1 MSIFEYAS
9 SVLAD
14 YQNYVRSFF
23 NMADERICQLVE
35 QELFANEAL
44 WPEALV
50 QLNPPY
56 ALGASVGELCRQ
68 GKLHPACADIFCDDS
83 GRPFTL
89 YYHQEAAIECA
100 LRREPYVVTSGTGSG
115 KTLTYF
121 IPIFDAVLRANPAE
135 ARVRAIIVYPMN
147 ALVNSQHN
155 ALQELKKRYERRTGQ
170 PLPVRFAK
178 YTGQEKEPERLE
190 ILDAPPHIL
199 LTNYMM
205 LELILV
211 RPRERHFVDRAVAGI
226 DFLVFDELHTYRG
239 RQGADVALLIR
250 RLRQRCGNPNL
261 ICIGTS
267 ATMVSGEEMGA
278 GERRQAVADFASK
291 IFGVTVPP
299 ENVIEERFRPLATL
313 ISVDA
318 QALRAAVQSPLP
330 ETVEELR
337 KHPLTWWIE
346 RNLGFRTAPDGTSE
360 RCPPVTLSEAARRLA
375 EDSGLE
381 EVRCREAL
389 RAALLRG
396 TTLKVDGDNP
406 LFALKL
412 HQFVCQ
418 GQAVYATLE
427 PPAVRYL
434 TLEGQYYAPEGEEK
448 RVLFP
453 LEFCRQC
460 GQAYYDV
467 WFAEEAGLF
476 LPREPEGEFFA
487 SETEIKPGY
496 LVLADEVGDWAA
508 DAEHLPPEWL
518 DERGR
523 VKSHYRQ
530 GVPREVWVRPDGTL
544 ADEGS
549 SGAIRVFF
557 QPKPFR
563 LCLACGEMYSGR
575 EREFRKLG
583 RLSSEGRSSATTVLS
598 VAALLHAGRHGIREE
613 HRKVLSFTDNRQD
626 ASLQA
631 GHFNDFVR
639 YSLLRAALYRALE
652 TKGQLDHVNV
662 TDEVLT
668 ALDLSLADVAK
679 NPVDP
684 QSPLG
689 RKRWEAFRDLIEYR
703 LYEDLQR
710 AWRVVQ
716 PNLEQCG
723 LLVIDYLGLKE
734 LCEDESRWRTCPVL
748 ASIPAERRY
757 QVVRTFLDYLRRHLA
772 INGRMLS
779 EREQQQL
786 RRRLGQGEEEQ
797 WVQEKWWEPDEW
809 LRPAA
814 RFLLAGTPD
823 LRLHKRSLS
832 GKTRLGRYLR
842 RELGLSPEA
851 YGEFLLQMVDI
862 LCSQGLLIRRREGGE
877 DYIQLEVG
885 CLLWRLGDGTPP
897 PPDPVHT
904 RRVESPAYI
913 EAQRQVNAFF
923 RDFYRTAAAHLKG
936 IEGREH
942 TAQISNDERQERERR
957 FREGDLKCL
966 FCSPTM
972 ELGIDIADL
981 RVVHLRNVPP
991 TPSNYAQRSGRAGR
1005 RGDPALVLTYCSAR
1019 SGHDQYF
1026 FRRRGAMVAGA
1037 VKSPKLDLGNEDLV
1051 RAHVYA
1057 VWLAKTGLRLGSS
1070 IDEVIEVEPRSE
1082 LPLKEEVRA
1091 QIELSEPRLA
1101 ECLAEAQEILDA
1113 CGKDLAESGWY
1124 TEEWLKELLRAA
1136 PKAFDAA
1143 FDRWRELYRAAMSQ
1157 LESAQQVF
1165 LRSRRREDQEEARRL
1180 MEEANRQRNLLLN
1193 EAKNEESDFYPYR
1206 YLASEGFLPGYNFP
1220 RLPLRAF
1227 IPRKEGEFIS
1237 RPRFLALREFGPDN
1251 IIYHNGAKYE
1261 VKRFIAPPGGLA
1273 QRRRTVKLCR
1283 VCGYFHEDAAADLC
1297 SHCGVRFDAETSEVA
1312 VLLEMPNVRARR
1324 RERITCEEEE
1334 RIRRGYRITTHFQF
1348 ALLPGGRERRVE
1360 AIVNDETNN
1369 PLLRLVYGPSA
1380 TLYRVNHGW
1389 RHRPETEHFVVDLNS
1404 GEIWRPVP
1412 EGEEPED
1419 WADEV
1424 PSTSTAREV
1433 VRLVVWNTE
1442 NILLVYPLDPAWQ
1455 GNEDFLAT
1463 LQYALQRGMEIV
1475 FEVEES
1481 ELASERIGE
1490 GTSRGILYWE
1500 AAEGGVGVLR
1510 QLVQD
1515 PKALAAV
1522 ARAALERCH
1531 FTANEN
1537 NDNSCARACYH
1548 CLLSYYNQID
1558 HRLLDRRL
1566 VQEALER
1573 LSRSYTEPQRG
1584 GRNREEHYRWLRSLT
1599 DSRSE
1604 LERRLIDLLY
1614 HTGRRLPDEAQK
1626 PLVNYPCIPD
1636 FLYEPNVCVFC
1647 DGAVH
1652 DEPAQRQ
1659 QDAAT
1664 RAELRDLGYRVVV
1677 IRYDRDLEEQVQA
1690 YPDIFGEGRRS
1701 G

>member
-9 SVLAD
+9 SVVSD

-23 NMADERICQLVE
+23 NIADERISQIVE
-35 QELFANEAL
+35 QELFALETL

-56 ALGASVGELCRQ
+56 ELTTSVGELCRQ
-68 GKLHPACADIFCDDS
+68 SKLHPACADIFCDDN
-83 GRPFTL
+83 GRPFIL
-89 YYHQEAAIECA
+89 YYHQEEAIECA
-100 LRREPYVVTSGTGSG
+100 LRGESYVVTSGTGSG
-115 KTLTYF
+115 KSLTYF

-155 ALQELKKRYERRTGQ
+155 ALLELRDRYERRTGQ

-178 YTGQEKEPERLE
+178 YTGQEKGPERRE
-190 ILDAPPHIL
+190 ILDCPPHIL

-211 RPRERHFVDRAVAGI
+211 RPQERHFVHRAVAGI

-261 ICIGTS
+261 IYIGTS
-267 ATMVSGEEMGA
+267 ATMVGGEEIGS

-291 IFGVTVPP
+291 IFGVTVLPG
-299 ENVIEERFRPLATL
+299 NVIQERFRPLTTL
-313 ISVDA
+313 VGVDA
-318 QALRAAVQSPLP
+318 QPLRGAVQAPLP
-330 ETVEELR
+330 ETLEELR
-337 KHPLTWWIE
+337 KHPLSWWIE
-346 RNLGFRTAPDGTSE
+346 RNLGFRIAPDGTSE

-375 EDSGLE
+375 EDTGLE

-412 HQFVCQ
+412 HQFVGQ

-427 PPAVRYL
+427 PPTVRYL
-434 TLEGQYYAPEGEEK
+434 TLEGQYYAPEGEEN

-460 GQAYYDV
+460 GQAYYNV
-467 WFAEEAGLF
+467 WLAKESSLF

-487 SETEIKPGY
+487 PETEIMPGY
-496 LVLADEVGDWAA
+496 LVLADEVGDWTA

-518 DERGR
+518 DDRGR

-530 GVPREVWVRPDGTL
+530 GVPREVWVKPDGAL
-544 ADEGS
+544 AYEES
-549 SGAIRVFF
+549 SGAIRAFF

-563 LCLACGEMYSGR
+563 LCLACGETYSGR
-575 EREFRKLG
+575 DREFRKLG

-598 VAALLHAGRHGIREE
+598 VAALLHAAQHGIREE

-662 TDEVLT
+662 ADEVL
-668 ALDLSLADVAK
+668 AILDLSLADVS
-679 NPVDP
+679 NCPVHP
-684 QSPLG
+684 QSPVG
-689 RKRWEAFRDLIEYR
+689 RKRWEAFRTLIEYR

-734 LCEDESRWRTCPVL
+734 LCEDETRWHTCPVL
-748 ASIPAERRY
+748 APHTAEKRY
-757 QVVRTFLDYLRRHLA
+757 QVLHTFLNYIRYHLA
-772 INGRMLS
+772 INARVLS

-786 RRRLGQGEEEQ
+786 RRQLGQSEEEK
-797 WVQEKWWEPDEW
+797 WVHEKWWEPDEW

-814 RFLLAGTPD
+814 RFILSGTTD
-823 LRLHKRSLS
+823 LRLQKRSLS

-842 RELGLSPEA
+842 RDLRLSPEA
-851 YGEFLLQMVDI
+851 YNEFVLQMVDI
-862 LCSQGLLIRRREGGE
+862 LCSQGLLVRRQEGGE
-877 DYIQLEVG
+877 DYIQIEVG

-897 PPDPVHT
+897 PPDPVYS

-913 EAQRQVNAFF
+913 EVQRKVNAFF
-923 RDFYRTAAAHLKG
+923 RDFYRIAAAHLKG

-942 TAQISNDERQERERR
+942 TAQISNDVRQEREQR

-991 TPSNYAQRSGRAGR
+991 TPANYAQRSGRAGR
-1005 RGDPALVLTYCSAR
+1005 RGDPSLVLTYCSAR

-1057 VWLAKTGLRLGSS
+1057 VWLAKTGLRLGSA
-1070 IDEVIEVEPRSE
+1070 IDDVIELNPWPE

-1091 QIELSEPRLA
+1091 QIELSELRLA
-1101 ECLAEAQEILDA
+1101 ECLAEAREILNA
-1113 CGKDLAESGWY
+1113 CGEDLAESGWY
-1124 TEEWLKELLRAA
+1124 TDQWLEELLRTA

-1143 FDRWRELYRAAMSQ
+1143 FDRWRELYRAAISQ
-1157 LESAQQVF
+1157 LESAQKDL
-1165 LRSRRREDQEEARRL
+1165 LRSRRREAQEEAQRL
-1180 MEEANRQRNLLLN
+1180 QEEAIRQRNLLIN
-1193 EAKNEESDFYPYR
+1193 QAKNEESDFYPYR

-1227 IPRKEGEFIS
+1227 IPRNEGEFIS

-1273 QRRRTVKLCR
+1273 QRQRTVKLCR
-1283 VCGYFHEDAAADLC
+1283 MCGYYHEDATADLC

-1334 RIRRGYRITTHFQF
+1334 RIRRGYRITTHFRF

-1360 AIVNDETNN
+1360 ATVNDETNN
-1369 PLLRLVYGPSA
+1369 PLLRLVYGSSA

-1389 RHRPETEHFVVDLNS
+1389 RHRPETEHFVVDFNS
-1404 GEIWRPVP
+1404 GEIWRPLS
-1412 EGEEPED
+1412 EGEELED
-1419 WADEV
+1419 WAVEL
-1424 PSTSTAREV
+1424 PSTSKAREV
-1433 VRLVVWNTE
+1433 VRLMVWNTE
-1442 NILLVYPLDPAWQ
+1442 NILLVYPLDPAWR
-1455 GNEDFLAT
+1455 GNTDFLAT
-1463 LQYALQRGMEIV
+1463 LQYALQRGIETV

-1481 ELASERIGE
+1481 ELDSERIGE
-1490 GTSRGILYWE
+1490 DTYRGILYWE

-1515 PKALAAV
+1515 PRALAAV
-1522 ARAALERCH
+1522 ARAALKRCH
-1531 FTANEN
+1531 FSVDEN
-1537 NDNSCARACYH
+1537 NGDSCARACYH

-1558 HRLLDRRL
+1558 HQLLDRRL
-1566 VQEALER
+1566 IREALER
-1573 LSRSYTEPQRG
+1573 LSRSYTEWHRAE
-1584 GRNREEHYRWLRSLT
+1584 RNLDDHYRWLRSLT
-1599 DSRSE
+1599 DLRSE
-1604 LERRLIDLLY
+1604 LERRFIDLLY
-1614 HTGRRLPDEAQK
+1614 HTGHRLPDEAQK
-1626 PLVNYPCIPD
+1626 AVANLPCIPD
-1636 FLYEPNVCVFC
+1636 FFYEPNICVFC

-1652 DEPAQRQ
+1652 DESAQRQ
-1659 QDAAT
+1659 RDAVS